1 VNRTSFRKLLAP
13 SVAVLA
19 LSISLTACGGGNS
32 EDDSTGSGSD
42 SSAAPADGGDYA
54 DLSGD
59 LAIGGASSQE
69 SAQNAWIVGF
79 GDVAPGVTV
88 SYDPIGSGGGRENFI
103 SGGFPMAGS
112 DSYLTDDEGELSAAT
127 ETCGAE
133 PIEIPNYVSPIAI
146 IFNVEGVDTLNLAPA
161 TLAGIFAGTITKW
174 NDPAI
179 VEDNPDAELP
189 DANITPVHRS
199 DESGTSENFTDY
211 LDAVAGDVWTYGAV
225 ETWPTEAGGEG
236 GKSTSGVV
244 QVVTDAANTIGYAD
258 ASQAGG
264 LGQAN
269 IKVGNEYVAP
279 SPQAAA
285 KILEVSPAVDDSSDV
300 NMAVDLDHETQ
311 ESGVYPIVL
320 TSYLLACQ
328 TYDDEATAANVKG
341 YISYILSSDGQE
353 IGSSEAGSAPLSS
366 AILTK
371 AQSIVD
377 TISAG

>member
-32 EDDSTGSGSD
+32 ADEASADTGDSSSD
-42 SSAAPADGGDYA
+42 SGDYA
-54 DLSGD
+54 DLSGE

-69 SAQNAWIVGF
+69 SAQNAWMVGF
-79 GDVAPGVTV
+79 GEVAPGVTV
-88 SYDPIGSGGGRENFI
+88 SYDPVGSGGGRENFI

-112 DSYLTDDEGELSAAT
+112 DSYLNDEEGELSAAT

-133 PIEIPNYVSPIAI
+133 PIEIPNYVSPIAVI
-146 IFNVEGVDTLNLAPA
+146 YNVDGVDDLNLAPE

-174 NDPAI
+174 NDKAI
-179 VEDNPDAELP
+179 VADNPDATLP
-189 DANITPVHRS
+189 DEDITPVHRS

-211 LDAVAGDVWTYGAV
+211 LDAVAGDVWTYGAI
-225 ETWPTEAGGEG
+225 ETWPNEAGGEG
-236 GKSTSGVV
+236 GKGTSGVV
-244 QVVTDAANTIGYAD
+244 QVVTDAPNTIGYAD

-269 IKVGNEYVAP
+269 IKVGEDYVAP
-279 SPQAAA
+279 SADAAA
-285 KILEVSPAVDDSSDV
+285 KIFEVSPRVDEGSDV
-300 NMAVDLDHETQ
+300 NMAFDLDHET
-311 ESGVYPIVL
+311 EEAGVYPIVL

-328 TYDDEATAANVKG
+328 SYDDEATAANVKG
-341 YISYILSSDGQE
+341 YISYILSDEGQD
-353 IGSSEAGSAPLSS
+353 IGSSEAGSAPLTDT
-366 AILTK
+366 IREE